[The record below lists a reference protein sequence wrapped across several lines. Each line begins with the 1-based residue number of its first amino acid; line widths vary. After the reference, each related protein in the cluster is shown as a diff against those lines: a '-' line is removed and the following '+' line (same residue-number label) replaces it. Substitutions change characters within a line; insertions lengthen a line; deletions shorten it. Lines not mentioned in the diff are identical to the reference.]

1 MPEKTITINIDGD
14 PTLLNK
20 KIESAAKNPVDLKIT
35 TDFDSKALMSGLNE
49 IKSAA
54 SKISDSIG
62 KDFSKIFKGV
72 GKDKTPMQDALNEV
86 KNNIASVITDIGTAE
101 NQLNAIRVSPGGDGF
116 EELRANIDGIR
127 TSIDGISKIN
137 LSALAPPDSAIQKL
151 SEVRSQIESLS
162 EVDKLES
169 YLTRG
174 ANRYAKSGVL
184 NNSYYENM
192 KKYVDMGGKL
202 SDISHKESGN
212 LSNYLKEYTQ
222 MANAVTST
230 GKSVSFIDNNEISG
244 AVEQLRQLRVEEQ
257 ALSQTSGGLN
267 LLGNIKQMTDSI
279 SQISALLHTE
289 FGREPI
295 KINVEPNTDDLKGKI
310 QSSVDN
316 ESIKVKVEADTATLK
331 DQINQLLQKDSALNI
346 VNLGGSSSSKNPVAR
361 QRDYGI
367 AARDAIPKLREQ
379 ASELEK
385 LFPSGRQSSQT
396 TAVLSTLSSTGVTKD
411 LWQTAQ
417 LQADATDKNLS
428 LSQQMDALREYIS
441 LMQKAASIKGIDTS
455 AVMQKFGDPEKIIQS
470 VRDIQNGVKRG
481 KNEDMIN
488 SVLQGNEKEIEANA
502 GSIIERIQTQ
512 ADGRSIAINVEPNVE
527 GFVEKIQGAVEGSSI
542 KIGVVDGGS
551 NGKPSSSSS
560 SEKLSEPGEGRGDM
574 YRGQTALI
582 RRQNV
587 DLSGYNEQF
596 QNLGLGD
603 FKRLATFG
611 EDGDAIITFMS
622 GVGEAATET
631 TIRVEDL
638 VETVD
643 KLKAGTFGHE
653 DYKNEFSKA
662 DQDAIKEFN
671 NEQKQIENQQ
681 KLARKEVLGNYKS
694 GLNALATGERVIAPE
709 EEKIIQNV
717 QTSVRDI
724 TSSGKDMTKTQEEW
738 ANNVNKVSNEVY
750 RNFADKQL
758 KEMAKVPNEEY
769 LKNIDGYANKR
780 QEIVDMATKLKDTP
794 IDFGTKEGMDF
805 AQGMAESIRVAKTE
819 LEGMAS
825 EYDQIQARAK
835 ETAELNEKAEQTR
848 INALVAKY
856 DKMDS
861 DRENMYKSLQRSD
874 DRSDLANYKTG
885 LKNQLLGIENNSE
898 QIAALDKVR
907 GKYDEITSSV
917 QNLEGE
923 NLKYADSVRGIEE
936 GIYRSVTNSIS
947 SDYNKLSESKY
958 ADRDEYKQRLADYK
972 SFMDEINSKPIDFGN
987 KSQVDNFRTIISLVQ
1002 TLKSE
1007 MAGLNSEY
1015 AKQDAEASKAGKTQ
1029 ADALKQ
1035 QQKTYSQQGKEI
1047 RKNLYEGLTG
1057 RAQKELTDAFSGKQF
1072 EKFGLFDS
1080 AKVNKDGSA
1089 VLSFVKEIDGS
1100 LQKVTVTAANANGAL
1115 NALKMGRFEQYAT
1128 DYQTGKITQSPEQK
1142 SDIKNYQSAL
1152 IAEAKGMEL
1161 TGIQTSALDKI
1172 RTEYQAIV
1180 GDIDNATNAQRAFV
1194 ASVQE
1199 AGANAT
1205 KAISDSLTKDYNK
1218 LASGAENM
1226 LPGYSEK
1233 LDELKGHIESI
1244 NSMNIDWNDDKQKA
1258 ELQEQISMVEQLKAE
1273 MTSGAYTPASEA
1285 SINALK
1291 QRMSTIERYNTKAF
1305 KSSEYGGDLNA
1316 LKERVGDMSFG
1327 KTSVLDAKQYNSEMS
1342 KLIANFQNGQKAG
1355 ASFGDTWKQRMG
1367 SLTAYLTTF
1376 ASFYRIVATIKQI
1389 ANTVKELD
1397 SAMIELEKVS
1407 DVSGQRLQQSF
1418 ETSKQT
1424 AQDLGA
1430 TVTDVINAT
1439 ADWSRLGYSQDQAEE
1454 LAKTAV
1460 IYEHVGDGINID
1472 QANESLIST
1481 LQGFK
1486 MEASDAMEIVD
1497 KFNEVRCS
1505 WLTYLN
1511 CDINR

>member
-1 MPEKTITINIDGD
+1 MHEKTLTVNIDGD
-14 PTLLNK
+14 PSLLNK
-20 KIESAAKNPVDLKIT
+20 KIENAAKNPVNLKV
-35 TDFDSKALMSGLNE
+35 DFNSKDLMSGLNE

-62 KDFSKIFKGV
+62 KDFSKIFRGI
-72 GKDKTPMQDALNEV
+72 GKDKMPMQDALNEI

-174 ANRYAKSGVL
+174 ANRYAKSGLL

-316 ESIKVKVEADTATLK
+316 ESVKVKVEADTATLK

-346 VNLGGSSSSKNPVAR
+346 VNLGGSSSLKNPVVR

-385 LFPSGRQSSQT
+385 LFPSGRQSSQAS
-396 TAVLSTLSSTGVTKD
+396 AVLSTLSSTGVTKD

-417 LQADATDKNLS
+417 LQANATNKDLS

-455 AVMQKFGDPEKIIQS
+455 AVMQKFGDPEKIIQG
-470 VRDIQNGVKRG
+470 VRDIQNGVKRE
-481 KNEDMIN
+481 KNEDITN

-502 GSIIERIQTQ
+502 GSIIERIQSQ

-527 GFVEKIQGAVEGSSI
+527 GFVEKIQGTVDGSSI

-551 NGKPSSSSS
+551 NGKSSSSSS
-560 SEKLSEPGEGRGDM
+560 SEKLNEPG
-574 YRGQTALI
+574 
-582 RRQNV
+582 
-587 DLSGYNEQF
+587 
-596 QNLGLGD
+596 
-603 FKRLATFG
+603 
-611 EDGDAIITFMS
+611 
-622 GVGEAATET
+622 
-631 TIRVEDL
+631 
-638 VETVD
+638 
-643 KLKAGTFGHE
+643 
-653 DYKNEFSKA
+653 
-662 DQDAIKEFN
+662 
-671 NEQKQIENQQ
+671 ENQQ

-694 GLNALATGERVIAPE
+694 GLNALATGERVITPE

-780 QEIVDMATKLKDTP
+780 QEIVDMATKLKDTS

-819 LEGMAS
+819 LEGMVN

-835 ETAELNEKAEQTR
+835 ETAKLNEKAEQTR
-848 INALVAKY
+848 
-856 DKMDS
+856 
-861 DRENMYKSLQRSD
+861 
-874 DRSDLANYKTG
+874 T
-885 LKNQLLGIENNSE
+885 
-898 QIAALDKVR
+898 
-907 GKYDEITSSV
+907 
-917 QNLEGE
+917 
-923 NLKYADSVRGIEE
+923 
-936 GIYRSVTNSIS
+936 
-947 SDYNKLSESKY
+947 
-958 ADRDEYKQRLADYK
+958 
-972 SFMDEINSKPIDFGN
+972 
-987 KSQVDNFRTIISLVQ
+987 
-1002 TLKSE
+1002 
-1007 MAGLNSEY
+1007 
-1015 AKQDAEASKAGKTQ
+1015 
-1029 ADALKQ
+1029 DALKQ
-1035 QQKTYSQQGKEI
+1035 QQKTYSQQEKEI

-1057 RAQKELTDAFSGKQF
+1057 KAQEELTDAFSGKQF

-1233 LDELKGHIESI
+1233 LDELKSHIETI
-1244 NSMNIDWNDDKQKA
+1244 NGMTIDWDDEKQKA

-1273 MTSGAYTPASEA
+1273 MTSGTYTPASEA
-1285 SINALK
+1285 SINALM
-1291 QRMSTIERYNTKAF
+1291 QRMSTTERYNTKAF
-1305 KSSEYGGDLNA
+1305 KSSEYGGQLNA
-1316 LKERVGDMSFG
+1316 LKERIGGMSAG
-1327 KTSVLDAKQYNSEMS
+1327 KTSVSDVKEANSEMS
-1342 KLIANFQNGQKAG
+1342 KLIANFQDGQKAG
-1355 ASFGDTWKQRMG
+1355 ASFGETWKQRMG
-1367 SLTAYLTTF
+1367 SLGAYLTTF
-1376 ASFYRIVATIKQI
+1376 ASFYRIIATIKKI

-1497 KFNEVRCS
+1497 KFNEVANNEPIDSAGIGEALQRS
-1505 WLTYLN
+1505 AASFQAANTDLSESIALITSAMTMAHF
-1511 CDINR
+1511 IEI